1 MFGLLFIL
9 LVAGLWFGA
18 KALIRYSGNAA
29 SHNWRLEE
37 IERTRRVLERDPSN
51 SGTRA
56 KMAAFL
62 IEDGDLEAGIHEYR
76 TAINSSPHG
85 PFTTEWKRKLR
96 EALDIQEKLA
106 RGEPI
111 PSFNDWRVCHKCE
124 ATLSVKDKTCPRCG
138 TTISRTLLEWG
149 LDRQTQR
156 EIGREAIPI
165 ILVISVGIIVFA
177 PFFTALPIEWRGTII
192 ISTVIVMGY
201 LFLRS
206 MDK

>member
-1 MFGLLFIL
+1 MNALLFIL
-9 LVAGLWFGA
+9 LVAGVWFGV
-18 KALIRYSGNAA
+18 KALVRTSDNAA

-96 EALDIQEKLA
+96 EALDMQEKLA
-106 RGEPI
+106 RGERVLG
-111 PSFNDWRVCHKCE
+111 FNEWRVCHKCE
-124 ATLSVKDKTCPRCG
+124 ATLSVEEKTCPRCG
-138 TTISRTLLEWG
+138 ATISRTLLEWG
-149 LDRQTQR
+149 LDGQTQR
-156 EIGREAIPI
+156 EIWREAIPI
-165 ILVISVGIIVFA
+165 ALVLSVVIIVLT

-192 ISTVIVMGY
+192 ASTAIVMGF